1 MSTAPSALQQDLAA
15 VEQIGIAA
23 TEPFIKS
30 AAGQAQVGTVASEIN
45 LGIAALPALI
55 DLFKSF
61 AGLLSH
67 VHVAATATSTAAPV
81 PAKV

>member
-1 MSTAPSALQQDLAA
+1 MDPSVLQQDLTA
-15 VEQIGIAA
+15 VEQIGLAGAA
-23 TEPFIKS
+23 PFIHS
-30 AAGQAQVGTVASEIN
+30 ATGQAQASTIAEEIN

-81 PAKV
+81 G